1 MAAPR
6 KSTTPRKTAAKKS
19 ATHSSAA
26 QKRSAAKST
35 GAENTE
41 AKSTEAKSTAAK
53 STAARKAPAKAR
65 PAAAAP
71 SRDGAR
77 LRDVVLRS
85 TGELAELIGLQPEG
99 VVAVE
104 LDGDG
109 GDDRQWR
116 VQVEVVESHRIPETT
131 DILAIYEL
139 VAGSNGELLSYRRLS
154 RYVRGRFEE

>member
-41 AKSTEAKSTAAK
+41 AKSTAAK
-53 STAARKAPAKAR
+53 STGARKAPAKAR